1 MKILIADKLP
11 PETLEQLESL
21 GHATSYAPGL
31 SADDLLTALDDHQV
45 LIVRSTKVLEHVLE
59 QNASLELIIRAG
71 AGTNNIH
78 VETASK
84 KGIFVSNC
92 PGKNAVAV
100 AELTMGLMLCLDR
113 RIPMANAE
121 IKATQWNKK
130 EYSKAQGLLGKTL
143 GVIGLG
149 TIGQEVIRRAQSFGL
164 HIVAWSRSLTP
175 QQAESLSIGY
185 AASLEELAQNADIL
199 SIHLAYTNETS
210 GLISKSVLENLK
222 PNTHIINTSRGGIL
236 DDDAL
241 LEILDDKEL
250 WYATDVF
257 AQEPSSGSDTFKCAL
272 AQHPRVISTPH
283 IGASTTQAQN
293 AVADAA
299 IEIIQTYAEQGVA
312 LNCVNLCAQTPANW
326 QINVRHHDQ
335 IGVLANVLGL
345 ISKENINVEEC
356 ENIIFSGASS
366 ACAKIRLGA
375 KPSDEL
381 LANIKAVEHVL
392 HTQLLSIS

>member
-11 PETLEQLESL
+11 EATLSQLKTL
-21 GHATSYAPGL
+21 GHSLNYEPGL
-31 SADDLLTALDDHQV
+31 SADDLLSALDDHQV

-59 QNASLELIIRAG
+59 QNSSLELIIRAG

-84 KGIFVSNC
+84 KGIFVANC

-100 AELTMGLMLCLDR
+100 AELTMGFILSLDR

-130 EYSKAQGLLGKTL
+130 EYSKAQGVLGRTL
-143 GVIGLG
+143 GIIGLG

-164 HIVAWSRSLTP
+164 NIVGWSRSLTP
-175 QQAESLSIGY
+175 QQAESLGIGY
-185 AASLEELAQNADIL
+185 APNLEELTQNADII
-199 SIHLAYTNETS
+199 SIHLAYTDETS
-210 GLISKSVLENLK
+210 GLISKSILENLK

-236 DDDAL
+236 DEDAL
-241 LEILDDKEL
+241 LELLEKKEL

-257 AQEPSSGSDTFKCAL
+257 AEEPGSGNANFNSTL
-272 AQHPRVISTPH
+272 AQHPHVISTPH
-283 IGASTTQAQN
+283 IGASTNQAQN
-293 AVADAA
+293 AVANTAVD
-299 IEIIQTYAEQGVA
+299 IIQTYAEQGVA
-312 LNCVNLCAQTPANW
+312 LNCVNLCKQTPANW

-356 ENIIFSGASS
+356 ENIIFSGAQS
-366 ACAKIRLGA
+366 ACAKIRLGS
-375 KPSDEL
+375 KPSDDL
-381 LANIKAVEHVL
+381 LSNIKAVEYVL
-392 HTQLLSIS
+392 HTQVLSI

>member
-11 PETLEQLESL
+11 EATLSHLKTL
-21 GHATSYAPGL
+21 GHTLNYEPGL
-31 SADDLLTALDDHQV
+31 SADDLLSALDDHQV

-59 QNASLELIIRAG
+59 QNSSLELIIRAG

-84 KGIFVSNC
+84 KGIFVANC

-100 AELTMGLMLCLDR
+100 AELTMGFILSLDR

-130 EYSKAQGLLGKTL
+130 EYSKAQGVLGRTL
-143 GVIGLG
+143 GIIGLG
-149 TIGQEVIRRAQSFGL
+149 TIGQEVIHRAQSFGL
-164 HIVAWSRSLTP
+164 NIVGWSRSLTP
-175 QQAESLSIGY
+175 QQAESLGIGY
-185 AASLEELAQNADIL
+185 APNLEELTQSADII
-199 SIHLAYTNETS
+199 SIHLAYTHETK
-210 GLISKSVLENLK
+210 GLISKNILENLK
-222 PNTHIINTSRGGIL
+222 PHTHIINTSRGGIL
-236 DDDAL
+236 DEDAL
-241 LEILDDKEL
+241 LELLEKKEL

-257 AQEPSSGSDTFKCAL
+257 AEEPGSGSANFNSAL
-272 AQHPRVISTPH
+272 AQHPHVISTPH
-283 IGASTTQAQN
+283 IGASTSQAQN
-293 AVADAA
+293 AVANTALD
-299 IEIIQTYAEQGVA
+299 IIQTYAEQGIA
-312 LNCVNLCAQTPANW
+312 LNCVNLCQQTPANW

-356 ENIIFSGASS
+356 ENIIFSGAQS
-366 ACAKIRLGA
+366 ACAKIRLGS

-381 LANIKAVEHVL
+381 LSNIKAVEYVL
-392 HTQLLSIS
+392 HTQVLSI